1 MIYFLQRAIATQL
14 FCKAHEAASVQR
26 AEDLAGRPL
35 KSLPMLLPALE
46 GDSAELRSTVE
57 DRSYCHLVLER

>member
-1 MIYFLQRAIATQL
+1 MIYFLQKAIAAQL

-35 KSLPMLLPALE
+35 KSLPMLLPALA
-46 GDSAELRSTVE
+46 DSAELGSTGE
-57 DRSYCHLVLER
+57 DRSYCHLVLES